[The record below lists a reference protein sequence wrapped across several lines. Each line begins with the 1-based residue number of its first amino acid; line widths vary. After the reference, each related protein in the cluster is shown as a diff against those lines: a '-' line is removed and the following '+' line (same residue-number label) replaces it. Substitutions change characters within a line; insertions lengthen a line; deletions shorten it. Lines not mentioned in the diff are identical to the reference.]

1 MNYELKTHN
10 IRVAWRNLMKY
21 KTQNII
27 AVLCLAVGLVL
38 FSVTFIITQR
48 IWQNWL
54 REGGDPRRAKVELY
68 AKQDSVAYIE
78 PDIIQRINN
87 SHLPSIDFIDI
98 NHSAAGIN
106 SPLIDLKGKRHN
118 VYLEWQWISPE
129 HLNYLK
135 LRSAITGK
143 RIPVLKPGD
152 VIMTKGMLER
162 TFGKGMNPIGF
173 KVERT
178 VNRQDTIMDVVDTGD
193 WMLNEDKMLVVTDQL
208 KECLMQE
215 GQKSATYMRD
225 VNIILA
231 KGKTAEDLQKD
242 LQKILPEYEVRAEG
256 DFSFIDARALVL
268 FMIVGSSVLL
278 IGLFGFLKT
287 QIQLFRL
294 RQREMGLRQC
304 MGAQRSQLFG
314 LMMWE
319 VAIVF
324 FFVTLLTLVL
334 TGMLADYAVPIMQ
347 KETNNTL
354 IADMPRTYAT
364 ELWICLATFLVT
376 AGIAALSV
384 RKVITTPLSEVVG
397 KSHKMVNSK
406 WLNGKSFGG
415 RNLLIVLQMVVCQ
428 VLLFLIL
435 GTIVFFDA
443 NDVIEPTPSC
453 AEAFRSSIVTQSEQ
467 WEYNFL
473 DTIPHLQHIKGVT
486 HVSAAYCQQDLKE
499 GEEPLNP
506 GGIWKENDGSR
517 HCRYEELLTDEHLFG
532 LLDLELYSSDTK
544 AKNTTTGLVPVYA
557 PAERA
562 DELRL
567 KLGLKVAPT
576 ERRVFEKGKP
586 AEKIGY
592 VQAEPLISLSF
603 HRSMLPSFIYIC
615 ETDYFKLKDKYDYF
629 ELHAW
634 DDFENF
640 ARGYG
645 MRNHI
650 ILKAKPGESKLLW
663 KELTNLHHE
672 KGKFVLAKAPI
683 DNLYDVCFNKLRAKE
698 MILQIM
704 LIMGAIAVLCIVLT
718 LFSSVSLDTRG
729 RQKEVAIRKVNGA
742 DAKKILWLFGKQ
754 YICQLI
760 ISSIIS
766 LFFCIGLAFMTL
778 EEQFNFENTMEIL
791 APYLCTVL
799 FVALITLLTV
809 GYKIYTV
816 SQLNPAIII
825 KKE

>member
-1 MNYELKTHN
+1 MKLSFHN

-38 FSVTFIITQR
+38 FSTTFLITQR
-48 IWQNWL
+48 TWQKWM
-54 REGGDPRRAKVELY
+54 REGGDPRRAKVVLY

-78 PDIIQRINN
+78 PDIILRIND

-98 NHSAAGIN
+98 NHFAIGMN
-106 SPLIDLKGKRHN
+106 STFIDLEGKKHN
-118 VYLEWQWISPE
+118 VNTQWQWISPE

-143 RIPVLKPGD
+143 RIPILKPGD

-162 TFGKGMNPIGF
+162 TFGKGVNPIGF

-178 VNRQDTIMDVVDTGD
+178 VSKQDTLVDVVDTGD
-193 WMLNEDKMLVVTDQL
+193 WMLYEDKIFVVTDQL
-208 KECLMQE
+208 KECFMQE

-231 KGKTAEDLQKD
+231 KGKTAEGLQKE
-242 LQKILPEYEVRAEG
+242 LQEVLPEYEVKAECG
-256 DFSFIDARALVL
+256 YSFIDARALLL

-294 RQREMGLRQC
+294 RQREIGLRQC

-324 FFVTLLTLVL
+324 FFDTLLTLVL
-334 TGMLADYAVPIMQ
+334 TGVLADYVVPIIHA
-347 KETNNTL
+347 ETYGT
-354 IADMPRTYAT
+354 IIVDIPRTYVT

-397 KSHKMVNSK
+397 KSNRTSIR
-406 WLNGKSFGG
+406 G
-415 RNLLIVLQMVVCQ
+415 RSLLIVLQMVVCQ
-428 VLLFLIL
+428 VLLFFVLAIV
-435 GTIVFFDA
+435 VFFDA
-443 NDVIEPTPSC
+443 NDVIKPNPSC

-473 DTIPHLQHIKGVT
+473 DTISHLQHIEGVT

-506 GGIWKENDGSR
+506 GGIWEENDGSR
-517 HCRYEELLTDEHLFG
+517 HCRYEELLTDEHLFC
-532 LLDLELYSSDTK
+532 LLDLELYPSDTK

-562 DELRL
+562 DELRR
-567 KLGLKVAPT
+567 KLGLVKVPT
-576 ERRVFEKGKP
+576 EHRIFEKDKP

-603 HRSMLPSFIYIC
+603 HRSMLPTFIYIC

-634 DDFENF
+634 DDFENL

-645 MRNHI
+645 MSNHVI
-650 ILKAKPGESKLLW
+650 IKAKPGESKQLW
-663 KELTNLHHE
+663 KELTSLYHE
-672 KGKFVLAKAPI
+672 KGKFTLVEAPI
-683 DNLYDVCFNKLRAKE
+683 NNLYDVCFNDLRAKE

-704 LIMGAIAVLCIVLT
+704 LVMGAVAVLCIVLT

-729 RQKEVAIRKVNGA
+729 RQKEVAIRKVHGA
-742 DAKKILWLFGKQ
+742 GAKQILWLFGRQ
-754 YICQLI
+754 YVWQLI
-760 ISSIIS
+760 ISGIVS
-766 LFFCIGLAFMTL
+766 LLFCIVLAFMIL
-778 EEQFNFENTMEIL
+778 GDQFNFENTIEFL
-791 APYLCTVL
+791 APYLCGVL
-799 FVALITLLTV
+799 FVALVTFLTV
-809 GYKIYTV
+809 GYKIYKV
-816 SQLNPAIII
+816 SKLNPATII